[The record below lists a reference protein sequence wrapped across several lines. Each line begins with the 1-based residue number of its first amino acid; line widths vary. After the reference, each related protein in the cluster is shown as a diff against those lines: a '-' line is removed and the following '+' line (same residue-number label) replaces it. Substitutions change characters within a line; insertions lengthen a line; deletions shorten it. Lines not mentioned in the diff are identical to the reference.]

1 LKHLAALVVVAA
13 LALPT
18 VAIGQQLLDGS
29 DIRNS
34 SLTGKDVKNRS
45 LTKSDFRGSIRG
57 PRGLQ
62 GPQGIPGPI
71 NVSGLQ
77 LVLGPQATIPPAD
90 AVTGLPH
97 YASSVA
103 FCPPGQRV
111 VSGGGSVISAYL
123 DGLAVSEANSN
134 RTSWFVIGGNNSDL
148 TSGTVQAE
156 ALCAG
161 ANAAVVAKSSRR
173 ATEREV
179 DRILAQLE
187 ANQHAAHH

>member
-1 LKHLAALVVVAA
+1 VKHLAAVAVVAV

-18 VAIGQQLLDGS
+18 VAIGQQLLDGG
-29 DIRNS
+29 DIKNS

-45 LTKSDFRGSIRG
+45 LTKSDFRGSVRG

-62 GPQGIPGPI
+62 GPQGVPGPI

-77 LVLGPQATIPPAD
+77 IVAGPQVTVPPAD

-97 YASSVA
+97 YASSIA

-123 DGLAVSEANSN
+123 DGLAVSEPNNN
-134 RTSWFVIGGNNSDL
+134 RTSWFVIAGNNSDL

-161 ANAAVVAKSSRR
+161 ANAAVVARSNRR
-173 ATEREV
+173 ATEQEV
-179 DRILAQLE
+179 DSILAQLE
-187 ANQHAAHH
+187 AKQRASHH